1 MAERDQF
8 SAGVGSGIYG
18 SGESVGNIV
27 FPPTPSGLT
36 GGAPAAPANLVASN
50 GEYTDKILLTWG
62 IVSGATKYKIYRNL
76 NLLLETTGT
85 PDTNNNISYDDT
97 SAVPGTL
104 YTYVVTAVNNTGES
118 SQSNSDTGSRKLSVP
133 SSISVSQNTYKN
145 KINLSWSSVDGAES
159 YLLYRSVDNSTDNM
173 IFLVETVDTHYTDIN
188 APGVYYYYSI
198 ISSSDNTEANSDYS
212 TPSYGIV
219 DPIPETPIV
228 TATKGTYSDKIELTW
243 NTITTANSYDI
254 YRDSSLIESTVAT
267 MYSDTTASP
276 GVSHTYYVLAN
287 SSTGTSIYTTDSGDT
302 GSRQLEFPNGVIASN
317 ELYENKITVSWNQTT
332 GATGYKIYRGTS
344 PVNPGLNMTLIATVN
359 SSTFSYDDTNT
370 DLLYAVNYYYC
381 IKAFC
386 TLAEDESDFS
396 SPALGILQTP
406 TPAQPTG
413 LSASQGTYSDKVSLT
428 WNAVTNASSY
438 LIYRDGVQIATST
451 TNSYDD
457 TTGATSYC
465 QSYTYY
471 VESINNFGNIST
483 ASSSVTG
490 YKALQT
496 PTGLTATDS
505 QFLSKIVVTWNA
517 VPAATSYTL
526 YRGITSSTGS
536 MSIIASGL
544 TSPSYDDTNT
554 DLTYGTRYYYSV
566 KATCALN
573 TTGFSSVDARAS
585 GILDTPT
592 VVIPAPNTPTGL
604 TASDGSSTTQ
614 VALTWTS
621 VTSTPLT
628 GYKIFRNGTQIG
640 TSTLTSF
647 SDTPALGAV
656 PGTQYTYTVKAY
668 NTYGDSSA
676 SSSDT
681 GYMKLTAPTGLSAS
695 RGISESTIAL
705 NWNASQGATSY
716 KIYRSSDA
724 ITYSQIDTTTSTNY
738 NDTNTDLSYDT
749 VYYYKLKASGSLAAA
764 ESAYGNPY
772 YGYLK
777 PPVPQSF
784 TMTASDGTDSSG
796 VILSWTSSQHAYGG
810 YKIYRDG
817 VPIADARA
825 NYFKYSSTLDR
836 LATGLGWSSYTT
848 PGGGSGQ
855 LFATSSKVMPDSSTN
870 GTKITFATD
879 ANNGFYQQIPSVEEN
894 TYYIASIYAGTES
907 GSTNFR
913 ISYFDGT
920 TSTFSD
926 PFTATTIMQR
936 FSWTFK
942 TALGKTEAQKFL
954 SNVAFGNVADTGG
967 TVVFWGAQLEKVE
980 SVSDTVSSYITTTTT
995 PVIRTTHTDTTANIE
1010 TIYTYK
1016 IKALN
1021 ASGSIESNTNTGF
1034 RLTPAPVIT
1043 NITKTDTSKIDLT
1056 ITTNASTSSTLKI
1069 YRGVDSNTNDSTNTP
1084 NYAEIASIAVT
1095 GATMTYSDTTS
1106 LQTGKKYY
1114 YRARTVYNSA
1124 NSDYS
1129 NEEYGMIT
1137 SLSAPT
1143 GPQDYAVWAI
1153 SFVPANS
1160 GSARAGD
1167 IAYWSGAGANPNNC
1181 MFKYSGSDII
1191 YNTDY
1196 RFKAIV
1202 SSVNPPVNTGD
1213 PSFNGQRHWT
1223 STIYNPSNTDWT
1235 SFKNL
1240 MSAIPSGR
1248 RPLSLYQWWLD
1259 VGQLWV
1265 KTLLDHYKDN
1275 TSDGTTYT
1283 TPTGSKRFITP
1294 WLDNQYADA
1303 SSHFSGFVQ
1312 KCKNE
1317 GLVFD
1322 YMLDNKERL
1331 RTWYLNFGYNTDV
1344 VGSLFGDG
1352 RSNYGSNN
1360 SQMTSDSRIISAM
1373 VEDPRIT
1380 TKINP
1385 VTGKTFAQE
1394 FLANFIELW
1403 NADPFYG
1410 GAVPPKPIPVGPP
1423 TAQYPSGKPLEW
1435 TDLVQYIF
1443 TETTREKNLPFT
1455 DKLCE
1460 TQVTSY
1466 PTATRIRTTN
1476 IWNTYSCS
1484 TGVGTQEYGQ
1494 FTFNGKGCGS
1504 CSIKGSENWLLN
1516 RYGNH
1521 YKNLTV
1527 NQGGTTLST
1536 PDNDL
1541 GTWYDNWVN
1550 PTVPGNPKLT
1560 GYAMYHFVANAWDAT
1575 CDSWIYNYYIRS
1587 MFMNPLKDTNSPQF
1601 NNTKYITY
1609 EMAALNANET
1619 VFNQES
1625 NSNRFFRKTIDQ
1637 YGGEQLYG
1645 AYTNVLY
1652 HQYPITYSALILNVR
1667 PDQLSGSSRTSI
1679 SDWKTTNSYRS
1690 GYVKSPQSDHERYS
1704 WAGYGVINYGGPSAC
1719 TSNLIR
1725 YPEIPL
1731 LDASDN
1737 WLGTTNK
1744 NKWLIEL
1751 VYKIIVNDLMRLRFF
1766 LRSSDYF
1773 VPWPIM
1779 GPIGVGSSSTV
1790 NFQHSGGYWFEMMFH
1805 CILNTKE
1812 AAIPVYTSAYT
1823 PNSIGTYDCVQA
1835 VFDEWRTV
1843 STNRKPLPC
1852 SNTTGNSTLPVDRI
1866 ILEDAFEKCLIS
1878 GGKLGSSN
1886 NYIWRITV
1894 PPKFFDA
1901 VTGIAV
1907 LDRVGNDSDIPAT
1920 ITIDSK
1926 KDVIVAPYTN
1936 TMNSRG
1942 AWVTRSVAT
1951 PPSYIPRPV

>member
-8 SAGVGSGIYG
+8 SAGVGSGVYG

-27 FPPTPSGLT
+27 FPPAASGLT
-36 GGAPAAPANLVASN
+36 GGPPAAPLNLVASN
-50 GEYTDKILLTWG
+50 GLYTDKILLTWG
-62 IVSGATKYKIYRNL
+62 IVSGAVKYKIYRNL
-76 NLLLETTGT
+76 NLLAETTGT
-85 PDTNNNISYDDT
+85 LDTNNNIAYDDT
-97 SAVPGTL
+97 SAVPGIL
-104 YTYVVTAVNNTGES
+104 YTYIVTAVNNTGES

-133 SSISVSQNTYKN
+133 SSITVSQNTYKD
-145 KINLSWSSVDGAES
+145 KINLSWSTVNGAES
-159 YLLYRSVDNSTDNM
+159 YLLYRSAENSTDNM
-173 IFLVETVDTHYTDIN
+173 VYLTETTNTHYTDIN
-188 APGVYYYYSI
+188 APGAYYYYSI
-198 ISSSDNTEANSDYS
+198 ISSSDIGEANSDYS

-228 TATKGTYSDKIELTW
+228 AATKGIYTDKIELTW
-243 NTITTANSYDI
+243 NTIITANSYDI
-254 YRDSSLIESTVAT
+254 YRNSSLIESTVAT
-267 MYSDTTASP
+267 AYSDTDAAP

-302 GSRQLEFPNGVIASN
+302 GSRKLEYPRGVVASN
-317 ELYENKITVSWNQTT
+317 ELYENKITVSWNQST

-344 PVNPGLNMTLIATVN
+344 PVNPDLNMTLIATVG
-359 SSTFSYDDTNT
+359 SGTFSYDDTNT
-370 DLLYAVNYYYC
+370 DLTYAIQYYYC
-381 IKAFC
+381 VKAFC
-386 TLAEDESDFS
+386 TLVEDESDYSTPVF
-396 SPALGILQTP
+396 GILKTP

-413 LSASQGTYSDKVSLT
+413 LSASQGTYSDKVVLT
-428 WNAVTNASSY
+428 WNSVANASSY
-438 LIYRDGVQIATST
+438 SIHRDGVQIATST

-471 VESINNFGNIST
+471 VQAINNFGNIST

-554 DLTYGTRYYYSV
+554 DLTYGTKYYYAV

-573 TTGFSSVDARAS
+573 TTGFSNVDD

-592 VVIPAPNTPTGL
+592 VVIPVPNTPTGL
-604 TASDGSSTTQ
+604 TATDGTSTTQ
-614 VALTWTS
+614 VTLTWTP

-628 GYKIFRNGTQIG
+628 GYKVFRNGTQIG
-640 TSTLTSF
+640 TPTSATF
-647 SDTPALGAV
+647 NDTPALGAV
-656 PGTQYTYTVKAY
+656 PGTQYTYTVNAY
-668 NTYGDSSA
+668 NAYGDSSA

-681 GYMKLTAPTGLSAS
+681 GYIKLTAPTLTNTS
-695 RGISESTIAL
+695 RGISETTITL

-716 KIYRSSDA
+716 KIYRSTDA
-724 ITYSQIDTTTSTNY
+724 VNYSQIDTTANVTY

-749 VYYYKLKASGSLAAA
+749 VYYYKLKASGSLGAA
-764 ESAYGNPY
+764 ESDFGNAR

-784 TMTASDGTDSSG
+784 TMTASDGTDSTG
-796 VILSWTSSQHAYGG
+796 VVLSWTASQYAYGG

-825 NYFKYSSTLDR
+825 NYFKYSSSLTR
-836 LATGLGWSSYTT
+836 LATGLGWSSYTS
-848 PGGGSGQ
+848 GGTGQ
-855 LFATSSKVMPDSSTN
+855 TFASSSKVMPDSSTN
-870 GTKITFATD
+870 GTKITFAAD
-879 ANNGFYQQIPSVEEN
+879 SNNGFYQQIPSVEEN

-913 ISYFDGT
+913 ISYYDGT
-920 TSTFSD
+920 TSSFS
-926 PFTATTIMQR
+926 PTFTATTTMQR
-936 FSWTFK
+936 FSWIFK
-942 TALGKTEAQKFL
+942 TKSENTQAQNFS
-954 SNVAFGNVADTGG
+954 SNVAFTNDAGTGG
-967 TVVFWGAQLEKVE
+967 TVVFWGAQLEKVQDA
-980 SVSDTVSSYITTTTT
+980 SAVVSSYIETTTA
-995 PVIRTTHTDTTANIE
+995 PVVRTTHIDTTANIE

-1016 IKALN
+1016 VRALN
-1021 ASGSIESNTNTGF
+1021 VSGVIDSNTNTGF

-1114 YRARTVYNSA
+1114 YRANTIYNSA
-1124 NSDYS
+1124 SSAYS
-1129 NEEYGMIT
+1129 NEDYGTIIA
-1137 SLSAPT
+1137 LAAPT
-1143 GPQDYAVWAI
+1143 GPQDYAVFGI
-1153 SFVPANS
+1153 TFNTV
-1160 GSARAGD
+1160 SADSVSHAGD
-1167 IAYWSGAGANPNNC
+1167 FSYWSTGGRNVNNC
-1181 MFKYSGSDII
+1181 IFTSDGTSTTN
-1191 YNTDY
+1191 YNTNY

-1202 SSVNPPVNTGD
+1202 PSINPPSNLD
-1213 PSFNGQRHWT
+1213 SFNGTRYYEGT
-1223 STIYNPSNTDWT
+1223 SSTTYNPPTASWTKFTNWIKALPSN
-1235 SFKNL
+1235 
-1240 MSAIPSGR
+1240 R
-1248 RPLSLYQWWLD
+1248 RPISLYQWYGD
-1259 VGQLWV
+1259 VGQNY
-1265 KTLLDHYKDN
+1265 YKKVTDYYMNN

-1283 TPTGSKRFITP
+1283 TSLGSKKFITF

-1312 KCKNE
+1312 KCKNS
-1317 GLVFD
+1317 GIVFD
-1322 YMLDNKERL
+1322 YMVDNKEMM
-1331 RTWYLNFGYNTDV
+1331 RTWYLNFGFNTDT
-1344 VGSLFGDG
+1344 L
-1352 RSNYGSNN
+1352 NYKYGSEAAVYGGE
-1360 SQMTSDSRIISAM
+1360 MTSDSRIITAI
-1373 VEDPRIT
+1373 VEDSRIT

-1394 FLANFIELW
+1394 FLDNFKELW

-1410 GAVPPKPIPVGPP
+1410 GAGKPIPVHS
-1423 TAQYPSGKPLEW
+1423 SGRQLEW
-1435 TDLVQYIF
+1435 TDLIEYIF
-1443 TETTREKNLPFT
+1443 TETSREKSLSFT

-1460 TQVTSY
+1460 SDVSSS
-1466 PTATRIRTTN
+1466 PGSAVRIRTTN
-1476 IWNTYSCS
+1476 LWNHYTC
-1484 TGVGTQEYGQ
+1484 GFNVGTVEYGQ
-1494 FTFNGKGCGS
+1494 FTCGS
-1504 CSIKGSENWLLN
+1504 CSIKGSENYLLN
-1516 RYGNH
+1516 RYGDF

-1527 NQGGTTLST
+1527 KQGGTTLST
-1536 PDNDL
+1536 PDTDL
-1541 GTWYDNWVN
+1541 GIWYDEWVN
-1550 PTVPGNPKLT
+1550 PTKPGNPKLT
-1560 GYAMYHFVANAWDAT
+1560 GYVIYHLVASAWDAT
-1575 CDSWIYNYYIRS
+1575 VDSWIYNYYTRS
-1587 MFMNPLKDTNSPQF
+1587 LFMNPLKDTNSSQF
-1601 NNTKYITY
+1601 YNTKYINY
-1609 EMAALNANET
+1609 EMTASNAIET
-1619 VFNQES
+1619 VFNLQS
-1625 NSNRFFRKTIDQ
+1625 NGDRFFRKTIDQ
-1637 YGGEQLYG
+1637 YGGEQIYG
-1645 AYTNVLY
+1645 AYSNVIYHNYINTINYFSTPPSTSTQITN
-1652 HQYPITYSALILNVR
+1652 
-1667 PDQLSGSSRTSI
+1667 
-1679 SDWKTTNSYRS
+1679 WKNTDAYRS
-1690 GYVKSPQSDHERYS
+1690 GYVKSPISDHEIYS
-1704 WAGYGVINYGGPSAC
+1704 WAGYNVTNYGGPSAC
-1719 TSNLIR
+1719 TSNLVR
-1725 YPEIPL
+1725 YPETPL
-1731 LDASDN
+1731 VDASNN
-1737 WLGTTNK
+1737 WLGIQNQT
-1744 NKWLIEL
+1744 KWLVEF
-1751 VYKIIVNDLMRLRFF
+1751 VYKIVVNDVMRMRFF
-1766 LRSSDYF
+1766 LRSSDYYI
-1773 VPWPIM
+1773 PWPIN
-1779 GPIGVGSSSTV
+1779 GPRGKSGNAN
-1790 NFQHSGGYWFEMMFH
+1790 NFQYSPGYWFEVMFH

-1812 AAIPVYTSAYT
+1812 SAIPLFTLTGIGGYSPDEV
-1823 PNSIGTYDCVQA
+1823 GTYDCVQA

-1894 PPKFFDA
+1894 PPKFFDP

-1907 LDRVGNDSDIPAT
+1907 LDRVGNNSDIPAT

-1926 KDVIVAPYTN
+1926 NDTLTVPYTS